1 MNNIITYLSI
11 IIILVLSSCK
21 DTKKSDFTEREAM
34 EFFIDNSPERGAL
47 FYNEN
52 SEKYPFLDQLYRDS
66 IYPAIVYC
74 NYYELKNIYY
84 TLKSTPIAD
93 DIKEVMDDS
102 RLSLQ
107 KSIFEELNEAMLF
120 EQNLW
125 VKEYMPLIEI
135 GLDSIIHS
143 DIEKVTEEY
152 AGGFL
157 NYRKLYFLTG
167 RDYNKFKE
175 LWDKY
180 IDHNKYTD
188 YIEKISINYL
198 DTICSIKQEYFKDI
212 TGYNVPPKFDL
223 KMQDI
228 EFKISDNVINHV
240 KDFTFNEKQGMTKD
254 IIKDWIAP
262 IIIGTI
268 ATPAA
273 VTLYEMAVTGYDIK
287 VTIDD
292 IKEQKVD
299 ENDILMYICE
309 DDIYNQIEEKYLNKH
324 KELVL
329 KKIKEINQQTYNLI
343 DLSL

>member
-1 MNNIITYLSI
+1 MMLIDSRFEQEYIEAKKYCKMSKWNFIGVSLFFLPLSI
-11 IIILVLSSCK
+11 AMMYVLGHIFLVVIGKEPMNISLFQFIVLSVIIASLLI
-21 DTKKSDFTEREAM
+21 AM
-34 EFFIDNSPERGAL
+34 ITLE
-47 FYNEN
+47 
-52 SEKYPFLDQLYRDS
+52 
-66 IYPAIVYC
+66 IY
-74 NYYELKNIYY
+74 
-84 TLKSTPIAD
+84 
-93 DIKEVMDDS
+93 
-102 RLSLQ
+102 
-107 KSIFEELNEAMLF
+107 F
-120 EQNLW
+120 
-125 VKEYMPLIEI
+125 
-135 GLDSIIHS
+135 
-143 DIEKVTEEY
+143 
-152 AGGFL
+152 
-157 NYRKLYFLTG
+157 FLTYK
-167 RDYNKFKE
+167 R
-175 LWDKY
+175 
-180 IDHNKYTD
+180 
-188 YIEKISINYL
+188 
-198 DTICSIKQEYFKDI
+198 
-212 TGYNVPPKFDL
+212 L
-223 KMQDI
+223 K
-228 EFKISDNVINHV
+228 NHV

>member
-1 MNNIITYLSI
+1 M
-11 IIILVLSSCK
+11 
-21 DTKKSDFTEREAM
+21 
-34 EFFIDNSPERGAL
+34 
-47 FYNEN
+47 
-52 SEKYPFLDQLYRDS
+52 
-66 IYPAIVYC
+66 
-74 NYYELKNIYY
+74 
-84 TLKSTPIAD
+84 
-93 DIKEVMDDS
+93 
-102 RLSLQ
+102 
-107 KSIFEELNEAMLF
+107 
-120 EQNLW
+120 
-125 VKEYMPLIEI
+125 
-135 GLDSIIHS
+135 
-143 DIEKVTEEY
+143 TEEY

-157 NYRKLYFLTG
+157 NYKKLYFLTG

-212 TGYNVPPKFDL
+212 TGYNVSPKFDL